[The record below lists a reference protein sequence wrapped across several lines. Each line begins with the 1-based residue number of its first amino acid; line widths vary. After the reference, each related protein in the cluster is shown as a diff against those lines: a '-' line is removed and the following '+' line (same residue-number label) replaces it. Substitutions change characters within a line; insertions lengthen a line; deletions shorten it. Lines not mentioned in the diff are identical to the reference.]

1 MNNPAQKQM
10 RAPVLDAPIASLPK
24 VSRAILPALKRLGI
38 ETLRDLLFHFPARY
52 EEFPAERP
60 IARVAAGESVTIKG
74 VIRRISG
81 FRSPRKG
88 MHITEAAIADASGTI
103 QAVWFN
109 QRFLEQNLKTGSVV
123 RLSGKAVRNTRGLT
137 LQNPSHE
144 KATGDKRS
152 ATGSPDTHTKGLVAM
167 YPETYGITSRWLR
180 FLIRTHIGAAE
191 DIPDPLPQ
199 ETLARHGL
207 PGLAPAL
214 RAIHAPDTR
223 ESALRAE
230 KRFIFEETLLLQ
242 LRSLRE
248 RARLKQRSA
257 REVPFDV
264 SLIKEFVASLPF
276 RLTDAQRRAIW
287 EIGTDMAKSQPMNRL
302 LEGDVGSGK
311 TVVAAAAA
319 LLAVRAG
326 GRVACMAPTEILARQ
341 HHATFT
347 KILTPFQ
354 ISLGLLTGA
363 KKEYGALTDIVIGT
377 HALLHREKDF
387 TDFNLVL
394 VDEQHRFGVNQRAK
408 LLRQET
414 SDRRQEKSDKT
425 SPLLVTGRL
434 SLVAHFLSMTAT
446 PIPRTL
452 ALAVYGDLDLS
463 LLDEMPQDRKEIIT
477 RIVSPGKR
485 REAYAFIRAEVS
497 RGRQAFLICPR
508 IDADTQTNTDLTR
521 TNAETDPRKS
531 ASRPRQSAL
540 WTAEVKTVTDEYKK
554 LTTEIFPDLRIAML
568 HGRMKAKEKDAI
580 MQKFRAR
587 DTDILVSTS
596 VIEVGVDV
604 PNATIMMI
612 EGADRFGLAQLH
624 QFRGRV
630 GRGSDQ
636 SYCFL
641 FPTEDGTASRRL
653 HAVVEARNGF
663 ELAEKDL
670 AIRGPGDIFGTRQ
683 WGEAGLAVRGVRD
696 PKLVRD
702 VRQEAVELA
711 RQSPDLS
718 AYPALAERLTRME
731 KTLHLE

>member
-10 RAPVLDAPIASLPK
+10 RAPILDAPIASLPK

-74 VIRRISG
+74 VIQRISG
-81 FRSPRKG
+81 FRTPRKG
-88 MHITEAAIADASGTI
+88 MHITEAAIADASGMI

-109 QRFLEQNLKTGSVV
+109 QRFLEQNLKEGSIV
-123 RLSGKAVRNTRGLT
+123 RLSGKVVRGTRGLT

-144 KATGDKRS
+144 KVTSDLRQ
-152 ATGSPDTHTKGLVAM
+152 ATGSSDTHTEGLVAI

-180 FLIRTHIGAAE
+180 FLIRTYIGATS
-191 DIPDPLPQ
+191 DMPDPLPQ

-207 PGLAPAL
+207 PAITDAL
-214 RAIHAPDTR
+214 HAIHTPDTR

-230 KRFIFEETLLLQ
+230 ARFIFEETLLLQ

-248 RARLKQRSA
+248 RTRLKARHA

-264 SLIKEFVASLPF
+264 PLVKEFVISLPF

-287 EIGTDMAKSQPMNRL
+287 EIGQDMAKSQPMNRL

-347 KILTPFQ
+347 SILAPFHAT
-354 ISLGLLTGA
+354 IGLLTGA

-387 TDFNLVL
+387 ADFNLVI
-394 VDEQHRFGVNQRAK
+394 VDEQHRFGVSQRAALTRNK
-408 LLRQET
+408 ELGIRNNDKSGHPIIHNSQFLL
-414 SDRRQEKSDKT
+414 
-425 SPLLVTGRL
+425 P
-434 SLVAHFLSMTAT
+434 HFLSMTAT

-463 LLDEMPQDRKEIIT
+463 LLDEMPQNRKEIIT

-497 RGRQAFLICPR
+497 RGRQAFVICPR
-508 IDADTQTNTDLTR
+508 I
-521 TNAETDPRKS
+521 ETPNQEARIKNQEGQQKS
-531 ASRPRQSAL
+531 LLA
-540 WTAEVKTVTDEYKK
+540 AEVKTVMDEYKK

-580 MQKFRAR
+580 MQKFRSR

-596 VIEVGVDV
+596 VIEVGVDI

-641 FPTEDGTASRRL
+641 FPTEDGAVSRRL
-653 HAVVEARNGF
+653 HAVANAKNGF

-683 WGEAGLAVRGVRD
+683 WGEAGLAIRGVRD

-702 VRQEAVELA
+702 VRQEAVELVKK
-711 RQSPDLS
+711 SPDLS
-718 AYPALAERLTRME
+718 AYPALAERLARME